1 MRNSRTHGMGD
12 DFSRISALYDTFDE
26 STRLESRA
34 ARIEFVTSVKY
45 IEAALKPGMRILD
58 LGAGTGRY
66 SLYFAEKGYEV
77 VAVELVKKHAQ
88 AIEDARTAKM
98 KLQVIQGNALDAL
111 KSFAA
116 GSFDIVLCFGPL
128 YHLEKVTDQLTCVK
142 EVRRVCTSQGRMF
155 FAFINNDMV
164 ITTETMLYNPTFME
178 AGRYNKD
185 TFKVDNVPFVFHTVS
200 GARELLIQSGVTI
213 EKEVASDGMSEL
225 LRDKINQLSDEAYE
239 QWVRY
244 HLYLCEKPEFLG
256 ASNHLLFIAKK

>member
-1 MRNSRTHGMGD
+1 MRNSRTHGTED

-98 KLQVIQGNALDAL
+98 KLQVIQ
-111 KSFAA
+111 
-116 GSFDIVLCFGPL
+116 
-128 YHLEKVTDQLTCVK
+128 T
-142 EVRRVCTSQGRMF
+142 
-155 FAFINNDMV
+155 
-164 ITTETMLYNPTFME
+164 
-178 AGRYNKD
+178 
-185 TFKVDNVPFVFHTVS
+185 
-200 GARELLIQSGVTI
+200 GVTI